1 VVSFNADAGKTLQS
15 GRLESGLLRW
25 LVLVGLP
32 LCLLMLCWCLQPF
45 STVLVSKTYSI
56 QSLNQAQITNLR
68 VAARHLD
75 GLVLQPGDRFSFNRV
90 IGPRTAPRGYRP
102 APSYLGGE
110 SPASMGGG
118 ICLLS
123 SAVYQLALEAGLPI
137 QERIP
142 HLRTIHSVPPGLD
155 ATVWY
160 GRADL
165 QFTNSLSIPVR
176 VSAKLHSGALAL
188 ALQGEK
194 AIEPPAIQRVT
205 RRLSP
210 EQVQVTV
217 LRAGQVVSSDRY
229 RLSSG
234 G

>member
-1 VVSFNADAGKTLQS
+1 VSSNDDAGKTLQS
-15 GRLESGLLRW
+15 GRLRSGLPRW
-25 LVLVGLP
+25 LVLAGLP
-32 LCLLMLCWCLQPF
+32 LCLLMLCWWLQPF

-75 GLVLQPGDRFSFNRV
+75 GLVLQPGDSFSFNRV
-90 IGPRTAPRGYRP
+90 VGPRTAPRGYRL
-102 APSYLGGE
+102 APSYLGSE
-110 SPASMGGG
+110 SPDSMGGG

-123 SAVYQLALEAGLPI
+123 SAVYQLALKVGFPI
-137 QERIP
+137 QERVP

-176 VSAKLHSGALAL
+176 VMAKLHSGTLAL

-194 AIEPPAIQRVT
+194 AIEPLAIQRVT
-205 RRLSP
+205 RLLNP

-217 LRAGQVVSSDRY
+217 FRSGQVVSSDRY
-229 RLSSG
+229 RLSAG